1 MNKIELKQFYDKLR
15 VELEFNNNGIAGA
28 SYILK
33 ELLPNHEVKID
44 SFSHMID
51 RRNFVLISY
60 IKDLLSDNTLD
71 VEDIDIIKEEYSDYE
86 YILPTNDINIL
97 ITEEEICIYQVV
109 EIYLP
114 EGDFD
119 IYKVKL
125 Y

>member
-1 MNKIELKQFYDKLR
+1 MDKADLKNFYNKLQM
-15 VELEFNNNGIAGA
+15 ELEFNNNGIAGA

-33 ELLPNHEVKID
+33 ELLPNHKVKID

-51 RRNFVLISY
+51 KRNFVLISY

-109 EIYLP
+109 EIYLS

-119 IYKVKL
+119 IYKARL
-125 Y
+125 H